1 MGHEIHKDLVCSLL
15 QLLLLIKIKGRNK
28 EESVFFGLYSKGS
41 EATNNEGFKVR
52 NKKHEKQDMRN
63 KESISNEKKKK
74 QQSLA
79 LIWTD

>member
-1 MGHEIHKDLVCSLL
+1 MMGHEIHKDLVCSLL

-28 EESVFFGLYSKGS
+28 EESVFFGLYSKGG

-63 KESISNEKKKK
+63 KEASVTRRRRNNNH
-74 QQSLA
+74 
-79 LIWTD
+79 